1 MSLTIN
7 ITQKFDNIPKINL
20 VKNVWFIQY
29 IYQIYQIKSSF
40 EQKLDESLFGMPQA
54 F

>member
-29 IYQIYQIKSSF
+29 IYQNQIKSSF
-40 EQKLDESLFGMPQA
+40 EQNFDEGLFGMPQA